1 MYLLPNTTRKFSV
14 LYISIMRNGF
24 LMGNIWHLMPWHIYL
39 SRIVLVPL
47 TTMLGSK
54 LSSIHRQ
61 AKLDQVRGDLHSYTI
76 YQNNDP
82 PGHWPR
88 WWPGVMT
95 WAMTRMTTYARMVVP
110 ICSPCPCMLSAKRSK
125 GALLHTSSTLPFSL
139 DLELPKH
146 SRPSFLYFMY
156 WRLQ

>member
-61 AKLDQVRGDLHSYTI
+61 AKRIGSGEGDLHSYTI
-76 YQNNDP
+76 YQ
-82 PGHWPR
+82 PR
-88 WWPGVMT
+88 QWPGR
-95 WAMTRMTTYARMVVP
+95 WRGWQPTRGWLCPYAPHAHVCCQPKEVRERCCILAV
-110 ICSPCPCMLSAKRSK
+110 
-125 GALLHTSSTLPFSL
+125 LPFSL

-156 WRLQ
+156 WRLR

>member
-1 MYLLPNTTRKFSV
+1 
-14 LYISIMRNGF
+14 MRNGF

-61 AKLDQVRGDLHSYTI
+61 AKRIGSGEGGFTFIYHISGQWPGALTQAMTWGD
-76 YQNNDP
+76 DP
-82 PGHWPR
+82 GWWPR
-88 WWPGVMT
+88 RWRGWQPMRG
-95 WAMTRMTTYARMVVP
+95 WLCPYAPHAHVCCQPKEVRERCCILAV
-110 ICSPCPCMLSAKRSK
+110 
-125 GALLHTSSTLPFSL
+125 LPFSL

-156 WRLQ
+156 WRLR